1 MSAVNT
7 RRLHGYLDD
16 RSPAEYEQRFYAAH
30 RDDQQPVGI
39 P

>member
-1 MSAVNT
+1 VHWHNT

-16 RSPAEYEQRFYAAH
+16 RPPAEYEQAFYAAH
-30 RDDQQPVGI
+30 RDDQQPVDI